1 MSLESPRAGD
11 RPTRVSRVAEHEVR
25 QRLEHERSS
34 RIAQLTSIEATE
46 GAATDE
52 LARAQKAS
60 IERVLKD
67 IDVAFARLADGS
79 YGSCQECGKA
89 VPAERLEILPYAR
102 CCVPCQQ
109 RNA

>member
-67 IDVAFARLADGS
+67 IDVAIARQADG
-79 YGSCQECGKA
+79 
-89 VPAERLEILPYAR
+89 
-102 CCVPCQQ
+102 
-109 RNA
+109 

>member
-1 MSLESPRAGD
+1 MSLEPPRTGG
-11 RPTRVSRVAEHEVR
+11 RPTRLAEHEVR

-34 RIAQLTSIEATE
+34 RVAQLTTIDATE

-67 IDVAFARLADGS
+67 IDVAFERLADGS
-79 YGSCQECGKA
+79 YGSCQDCGTT

-109 RNA
+109 RSA